1 MKMIYKSVLALTCL
15 SLLGGCAMAPQYE
28 QPAMP
33 VAKSLEGSLINNA
46 ADMTTDNR
54 VENVA
59 LLHYD
64 EIFLDADLQELI
76 STALENNKS
85 LKQTAINL
93 EIYQA
98 QYRIQRSALYPSIN
112 GTGYGTKQRTLG
124 STGMATSEVYS
135 LEVAATSWE
144 LDFFGRIRSLKD
156 QALENY
162 LAMEETQKSAKSSL
176 VAEVARAYLTLL
188 TDKELLTI
196 SEDTRKIEQESYDL
210 IEQRVNAGI
219 SDQLD
224 LAQART
230 SLEAVKVNLPLY
242 RRQVAQDIHYLTL
255 LTGGKLPKGLLDA
268 DKTLEDV
275 TPMAVLPTSLS
286 SEILLQRPDI
296 KAAEHSLI
304 GANANIGAARAAF
317 FPRISLTAGAG
328 FISPELENL
337 FDGDTGSY
345 RFTPSISIPIF
356 NAGQLK
362 AQLDVAELQKELSV
376 VQYESAIETAFQEV
390 SDALVALETYQEQ
403 LDAQKA
409 NLDANQQ
416 YYDHARS
423 RYEEGVDSFLTLL
436 IAQRSLYSAK
446 QNYLAMQL
454 SNLTNK
460 VNLFKVLGGGWN
472 DSAGQQ

>member
-1 MKMIYKSVLALTCL
+1 MKMTYKSVVALTCFT
-15 SLLGGCAMAPQYE
+15 LLGGCAMAPQYE
-28 QPAMP
+28 QPALP
-33 VAKSLEGSLINNA
+33 VAQNLAGTLINPEA
-46 ADMTTDNR
+46 AIQADSR
-54 VENVA
+54 VDNVA
-59 LLHYD
+59 ELNYTQ
-64 EIFLDADLQELI
+64 IFKDPDLQKLI
-76 STALENNKS
+76 GLSLANNRS

-93 EIYQA
+93 EMYQA

-124 STGMATSEVYS
+124 TTGMATSEVYS

-162 LAMEETQKSAKSSL
+162 LSMEETQKSAKVSL

-188 TDKELLTI
+188 TDKELLKI
-196 SEDTRKIEQESYDL
+196 SEDTKRIEQESYDL

-224 LAQART
+224 LAQAKT

-242 RRQVAQDIHYLTL
+242 RRQVAQDIHYLNL
-255 LTGGKLPKGLLDA
+255 LTGSSLHPDMVKG
-268 DKTLEDV
+268 DKKLEDV
-275 TPMAVLPTSLS
+275 APMAVLPSSLS
-286 SEILLQRPDI
+286 SDILLQRPDI
-296 KAAEHSLI
+296 KAAEHTLK

-328 FISPELENL
+328 FISPELEDL
-337 FDGDTGSY
+337 FNGDSGSY
-345 RFTPSISIPIF
+345 RFTPTVSLPIF
-356 NAGQLK
+356 NAGQLR
-362 AQLDVAELQKELSV
+362 AQLDIAKLQKDLSI
-376 VQYESAIETAFQEV
+376 VQYEYAIESAFRDV
-390 SDALVALETYQEQ
+390 SDALVALETYQKQ

-409 NLDANQQ
+409 NLEANQQ
-416 YYDHARS
+416 YYDHAKN

-446 QNYLAMQL
+446 QNYLSMQL

-460 VNLFKVLGGGWN
+460 VDLFKVFGGGWKETTE
-472 DSAGQQ
+472 Q